1 MTKRQVFS
9 VEAEVY
15 VKAYSRQHAVESVM
29 RLLRTFE
36 ANHDSVPRVAVGLA
50 REPEPVEL
58 EDMA

>member
-1 MTKRQVFS
+1 MSERQVFA
-9 VEAEVY
+9 VEADIY

-50 REPEPVEL
+50 RATEQLEL
-58 EDMA
+58 EDTA